1 MTKRNI
7 VHVEFSSSDL
17 EKSGKFYHGLF
28 GWKITPVPE
37 MNYSLWEAGDGSGGG
52 FNPLGGY
59 TKPGDVLVYVDSD
72 DIEADLKKAKA
83 LGGTIV
89 QEKHEIPQQGW
100 FGVFKD
106 PTGNLVALYTDIHST
121 SNEK

>member
-17 EKSGKFYHGLF
+17 DKSGKFYHELF
-28 GWKITPVPE
+28 GWKIAPVPE
-37 MNYSLWEAGDGSGGG
+37 MSYALWEAGDGSGGG

-59 TKPGDVLVYVDSD
+59 TKKGDVLVYVDSD
-72 DIEADLKKAKA
+72 DIDADLKKAKS
-83 LGGTIV
+83 LGATII

-106 PTGNLVALYTDIHST
+106 PTGNLVAVYTDIHSKK
-121 SNEK
+121 E